1 MSEEKI
7 PVLARTS
14 AIETVATQLD
24 FPTSLAFD
32 SAGVLHVAESGLP
45 LDGASPGGRIWR
57 LPLDGRRE
65 CLAEGLRAP
74 VTGLIYHGGVFYVS
88 EGGKPGRITR
98 LFADGRRETVLDGLP
113 GFGNYHTNTVAIG
126 PDEKIYFGQG
136 AHTNSGIIGADSL
149 HVAWLGRLPHDPDI
163 PGFDVRLAG
172 WNAETSDPQEKNGTG
187 KIITGAFA
195 PYGQP
200 TSPGQFVRGRAPCT
214 AAIMRANPD
223 GSNLELVAWGIRN
236 AFGLGFLPDGRLLA
250 TDQGMDQRGSRPV
263 CKVPELLF
271 EIKKGSWYGWPDFIG
286 GEPVTNPRF
295 RVLGSPPLSF
305 LLANHEQLPRPERPL
320 AYFPANSAATKFDI
334 APAEGGR
341 PRCLIVAL
349 FGDEKPMTA
358 ESGPHVGRSL
368 ARVNTADWSVE
379 IFAEGCFARP
389 IDVRFSPAE
398 GRLYVLDF
406 GEFEMGPKGKVMA
419 RRGSGRVCVVS
430 ELTGHRP

>member
-1 MSEEKI
+1 MNKEKI
-7 PVLARTS
+7 PGLALTP
-14 AIETVATQLD
+14 AMQTVATDFD

-45 LDGASPGGRIWR
+45 LDGAAPGGRIWR
-57 LPLDGRRE
+57 LPPNGRRE

-74 VTGLIYHGGVFYVS
+74 VTGLVYHREVFYVS
-88 EGGKPGRITR
+88 EGGNPGRITR
-98 LFADGRRETVLDGLP
+98 LFAGGGRETILDGLP

-149 HVAWLGRLPHDPDI
+149 HLAWLGRLPHDPDI
-163 PGFDVRLAG
+163 PGFNVRLTG
-172 WNAETSDPQEKNGTG
+172 WNAQTSDPQEKDGAG
-187 KIITGAFA
+187 KIVTGAFA

-200 TSPGQFVRGRAPCT
+200 TSPGRCMQGRLPCT
-214 AAIMRANPD
+214 AAIMRANLD
-223 GSNLELVAWGIRN
+223 GSDLELVAWGIRN

-286 GEPVTNPRF
+286 GEPVTDPRF
-295 RVLGSPPLSF
+295 RVPGSPPLSF
-305 LLANHEQLPRPERPL
+305 LLANHEQLPPPERPL
-320 AYFPANSAATKFDI
+320 AYFPANSAATKFAV
-334 APAEGGR
+334 APAAEGS
-341 PRCLIVAL
+341 PLWLIVAL

-358 ESGPHVGRSL
+358 ESGPRVGRSL
-368 ARVNTADWSVE
+368 ARVDTTDWSVK

-389 IDVRFSPAE
+389 IDVRFSPAD

-406 GEFEMGPKGKVMA
+406 GEFEMGPQGKVMA
-419 RRGSGRVCVVS
+419 RRGSGKVCVMS
-430 ELTGHRP
+430 GNWIA